1 MSSEDL
7 KDHAKTADVDFYE
20 LLGVAYET
28 SESDIKRAY
37 RKTSLQYHPDKNPG
51 KLDVI
56 EKFHLLAIARDVLL
70 DPEAK
75 ALYDRLRQQKRQREL
90 EHQLLDGKRRQ
101 MKEDLEA
108 RENGFKRK
116 RNDDFDAEE
125 KLAREIRRLAEDGKR
140 RRMQREEMLS
150 RKKQEGEEPE
160 ESSIVESDTA
170 PPPKSPSEVP
180 DENRTVKVCWLREG
194 AGVAIDKTKLA
205 EIFSKF
211 GKTDSV
217 WVRKDKKVRRSDATK
232 HKSVMATGFIVFS
245 SIVAAH
251 AAVEDAK
258 EKNPFLDSV
267 SWWKKPDIPGI
278 QSPPAPKVS
287 APSTPLSTPK
297 SFRSSFPGVRPGGAG
312 LGTPSFSF
320 SPQSPSLE
328 EVTMMRLKQAE
339 KRRLEDQIRKQE
351 AAADE

>member
-1 MSSEDL
+1 MGSEDL
-7 KDHAKTADVDFYE
+7 KDHAKTAEVDFYE
-20 LLGVAYET
+20 LLGVAHET
-28 SESDIKRAY
+28 SEADIKRAY

-90 EHQLLDGKRRQ
+90 EHHLLDGKRRQ

-150 RKKQEGEEPE
+150 KEKQQEDDEPE
-160 ESSIVESDTA
+160 ESSILESDTA
-170 PPPKSPSEVP
+170 PAPEGSSDVP
-180 DENRTVKVCWLREG
+180 EIDRTIKVRWPRESMG
-194 AGVAIDKTKLA
+194 AAMDKTKLG
-205 EIFSKF
+205 EIFSAF

-217 WVRKDKKVRRSDATK
+217 LVRKDKRIRMSDAK
-232 HKSVMATGFIVFS
+232 HKSVMATGFIVFN

-258 EKNPFLDSV
+258 EKHSFLESV
-267 SWWKKPDIPGI
+267 SWARKKPDI
-278 QSPPAPKVS
+278 QSPPVPQFS
-287 APSTPLSTPK
+287 APSTPVSTPK
-297 SFRSSFPGVRPGGAG
+297 SFRSSFPGVRSGGAG
-312 LGTPSFSF
+312 RGTPSFSF
-320 SPQSPSLE
+320 SPSSPSLE

-339 KRRLEDQIRKQE
+339 KRRLEEQIRKQE
-351 AAADE
+351 AAADD